1 MSIIINSY
9 LFKVGLVRSAIWGV
23 WMVFFYLLAEGIHL
37 VVIHRDGQIH
47 LIASCYKQEIKVVDA
62 SGNGS
67 KPNRFKLTKTVIFSV
82 DAHTLFQTKVPD
94 SVVNI

>member
-1 MSIIINSY
+1 MIIISY
-9 LFKVGLVRSAIWGV
+9 LFKVGLVHSAIGGV

-37 VVIHRDGQIH
+37 VFINCDSQIH
-47 LIASCYKQEIKVVDA
+47 LITSCHEQEIKVVDA

-67 KPNRFKLTKTVIFSV
+67 KPNRFKLTKTVIFSL

-94 SVVNI
+94 FVVNI